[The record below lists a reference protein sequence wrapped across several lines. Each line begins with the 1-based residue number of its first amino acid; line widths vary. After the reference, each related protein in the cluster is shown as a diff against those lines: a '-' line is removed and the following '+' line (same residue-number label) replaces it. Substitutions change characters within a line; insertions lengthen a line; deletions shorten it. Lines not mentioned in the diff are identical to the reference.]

1 MKLSKKYIIA
11 LQCLKGFGPKKIYSV
26 GSYVRDNAISINSPE
41 DLHSLLMEMHGIKR
55 SKITSIPS
63 KGEISFCLNK
73 ADQILDASDSL
84 GIKASG
90 FFDDD
95 FPEML
100 RHTKN
105 EEGKDDYPVLI
116 YYKGDLSIASSLPG
130 FAVIGTRE
138 ATVEGVKAGEFFAG
152 EFAKKGFN
160 IVSGLAIG
168 CDAAGHRGALSKGG
182 ITTAFLAHGLDTVYP
197 QENTKLAQDIVDSGG
212 LLMSEYPIGTQFSRY
227 SFVAR
232 DRLQAALSQATL
244 VIQTGVHGGTM
255 HAAMATLHSDKPLY
269 CVYYKDERLRYND
282 KVRGNEYLVG
292 LGARYIG
299 RNDVDEVSAFLMGDQ
314 SASPSGD
321 ITQLELFTE
330 E

>member
-1 MKLSKKYIIA
+1 MKLSKEYIIA
-11 LQCLKGFGPKKIYSV
+11 LQCLKGFGPIKIYSV

-116 YYKGDLSIASSLPG
+116 YYKGDLSIASLPG